1 MNTDP
6 IVAELHRQR
15 KEEMERFNFDFEAF
29 CRHLKE
35 QEKLSAK
42 PLLHPPTSEPSTVV
56 QRTRFARR

>member
-15 KEEMERFNFDFEAF
+15 KEEMERFHFDFEAF

-42 PLLHPPTSEPSTVV
+42 PLLRPPASASNTTV
-56 QRTRFARR
+56 QRTRVARR